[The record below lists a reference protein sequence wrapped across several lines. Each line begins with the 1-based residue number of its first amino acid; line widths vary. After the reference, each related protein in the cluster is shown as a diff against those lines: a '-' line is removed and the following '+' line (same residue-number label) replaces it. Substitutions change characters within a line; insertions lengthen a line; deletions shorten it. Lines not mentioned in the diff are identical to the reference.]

1 MGLGLS
7 VVYGFTHQSGGY
19 IEVDGGE
26 GRGATI
32 DLYFPRGE
40 ELSAVPIEDETRDR
54 TEAARAARAADK
66 RRA

>member
-19 IEVDGGE
+19 IEIDGGE

-40 ELSAVPIEDETRDR
+40 ELSVAPVEDESRDGA
-54 TEAARAARAADK
+54 EAKGTARAADK